1 MSIIAKIL
9 LEDVFL
15 EDENVDGGYEIENWF
30 VKSPQ
35 NSEEFKK
42 SGRLEIYAYPN
53 SEIINNRDKTF
64 SLILQED
71 YRYFGTIINARV
83 EILSDE
89 NSYIQGALYI
99 FTYDKGI
106 DPNGQLWCN
115 IDYKNKEVIGMIDEL
130 TGENYE

>member
-35 NSEEFKK
+35 YSEEFKK
-42 SGRLEIYAYPN
+42 AGRLEIYAYPN

-71 YRYFGTIINARV
+71 YRYIGTIINARV
-83 EILSDE
+83 EILRDE
-89 NSYIQGALYI
+89 NSYIYI

-106 DPNGQLWCN
+106 DQNGQLWCN
-115 IDYKNKEVIGMIDEL
+115 IDYKNKEVIGMINDL

>member
-1 MSIIAKIL
+1 MSIIAKI
-9 LEDVFL
+9 FL
-15 EDENVDGGYEIENWF
+15 EDENIDGGKYGIETWF

-35 NSEEFKK
+35 CSEEFKK
-42 SGRLEIYAYPN
+42 AGRLEISAYPN
-53 SEIINNRDKTF
+53 SEIINNCDKTF

-83 EILSDE
+83 EILRDE
-89 NSYIQGALYI
+89 ISYLYI

-106 DPNGQLWCN
+106 DSNGQLWCN
-115 IDYKNKEVIGMIDEL
+115 IDYKNKEVIGMINDL

>member
-9 LEDVFL
+9 LED
-15 EDENVDGGYEIENWF
+15 ENVDGGRYEIENWF
-30 VKSPQ
+30 VRNPQ
-35 NSEEFKK
+35 SSEEFKK
-42 SGRLEIYAYPN
+42 AGRLEIHAYPN
-53 SEIINNRDKTF
+53 FEIINNCDKTF

-83 EILSDE
+83 EILRDE
-89 NSYIQGALYI
+89 NSYIQGVLYI

-115 IDYKNKEVIGMIDEL
+115 IDYKNKEVIGMINDL

>member
-15 EDENVDGGYEIENWF
+15 EDENVGGGYEIENWF

-42 SGRLEIYAYPN
+42 AGRLEISAYPN
-53 SEIINNRDKTF
+53 SEIINNCDKTF

-83 EILSDE
+83 EILRDE
-89 NSYIQGALYI
+89 ISYLYI

-115 IDYKNKEVIGMIDEL
+115 IDYKNKEVIGMINDL